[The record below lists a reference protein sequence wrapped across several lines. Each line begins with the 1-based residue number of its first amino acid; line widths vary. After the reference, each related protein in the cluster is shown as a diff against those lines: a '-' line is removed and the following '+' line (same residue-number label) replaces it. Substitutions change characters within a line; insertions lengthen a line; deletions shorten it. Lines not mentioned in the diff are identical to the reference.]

1 MIYEPRVNHSYQVGT
16 RDALS
21 CILSMGK
28 QAENQVFVLFY
39 NDLKSM
45 KISKFL

>member
-28 QAENQVFVLFY
+28 QAEKIKVLYYAMTPFT
-39 NDLKSM
+39 M
-45 KISKFL
+45 KI